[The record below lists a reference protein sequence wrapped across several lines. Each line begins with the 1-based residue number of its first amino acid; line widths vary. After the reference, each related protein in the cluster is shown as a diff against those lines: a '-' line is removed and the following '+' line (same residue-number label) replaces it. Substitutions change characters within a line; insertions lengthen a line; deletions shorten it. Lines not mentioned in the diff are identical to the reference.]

1 MSFESLIEGLEFT
14 LREEGASHVAGK
26 VHEVI
31 RRNLAAISLVP
42 AKPNN
47 SLFDVIFIN
56 GCDPSVPHPIRYRVA
71 HQIEQLA
78 AAGLSA
84 SAVDAWNLDN
94 DIARHARMFIIFRC
108 PVTDEIKSFIS
119 LAKQLNKTVLYDIDD
134 LVIDTEYTDRIPY
147 VASMSADQ
155 KRSYDDGVTRMGET
169 LKLYDGAITT
179 TEALADELR
188 KYVPRVYINRNTAS
202 ELMRK

>member
-56 GCDPSVPHPIRYRVA
+56 GCDPSVPPLVFRQA
-71 HQIEQLA
+71 
-78 AAGLSA
+78 LSM
-84 SAVDAWNLDN
+84 
-94 DIARHARMFIIFRC
+94 RG
-108 PVTDEIKSFIS
+108 IS
-119 LAKQLNKTVLYDIDD
+119 IMT
-134 LVIDTEYTDRIPY
+134 
-147 VASMSADQ
+147 
-155 KRSYDDGVTRMGET
+155 
-169 LKLYDGAITT
+169 
-179 TEALADELR
+179 
-188 KYVPRVYINRNTAS
+188 
-202 ELMRK
+202 